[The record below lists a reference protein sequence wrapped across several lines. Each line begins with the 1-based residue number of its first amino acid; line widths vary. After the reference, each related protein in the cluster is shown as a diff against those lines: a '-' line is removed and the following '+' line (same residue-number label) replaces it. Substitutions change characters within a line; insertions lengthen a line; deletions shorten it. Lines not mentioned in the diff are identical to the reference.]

1 MNNAVNEVFPQYFNH
16 QKRHYMRPECKSE
29 SDKGTQHVASQN
41 TEIIVINQSFAQ
53 NYMGLHTLN
62 VLSVRRHCNPYEL
75 FL

>member
-1 MNNAVNEVFPQYFNH
+1 MKYFLNILIIKKGIIYTQNVEVNLT
-16 QKRHYMRPECKSE
+16 RA
-29 SDKGTQHVASQN
+29 QHVASQN
-41 TEIIVINQSFAQ
+41 TEIIVINQSFAK